1 MSNTTKTA
9 NELIPAISLRGLVV
23 FPAMVL
29 HFDIGRERS
38 VNAVKAAAE
47 GSGRIFLVAQKDA
60 AQTEPE
66 LSDIYEVGVIAEV
79 RQLLT
84 TPDGSTRVLVEGL
97 TRAKRVK
104 SVPGKEY
111 LQFEVKEL
119 PVRGMELSESTAA
132 AAVRALKNTFA
143 EYAQISPRMPRELFE
158 GIMSEE
164 NCAELFER

>member
-47 GSGRIFLVAQKDA
+47 GNGRIFLVAQKDA

-84 TPDGSTRVLVEGL
+84 TPEIGSACGGSHTRKARKERSRQG
-97 TRAKRVK
+97 
-104 SVPGKEY
+104 VP
-111 LQFEVKEL
+111 
-119 PVRGMELSESTAA
+119 PV
-132 AAVRALKNTFA
+132 
-143 EYAQISPRMPRELFE
+143 
-158 GIMSEE
+158 
-164 NCAELFER
+164 

>member
-47 GSGRIFLVAQKDA
+47 GNGRIFLVAQKDA

-84 TPDGSTRVLVEGL
+84 TPDGLHKSACGGSHTRKARKERSRQG
-97 TRAKRVK
+97 
-104 SVPGKEY
+104 VP
-111 LQFEVKEL
+111 
-119 PVRGMELSESTAA
+119 PV
-132 AAVRALKNTFA
+132 
-143 EYAQISPRMPRELFE
+143 
-158 GIMSEE
+158 
-164 NCAELFER
+164 

>member
-47 GSGRIFLVAQKDA
+47 GNGRIFLVAQKDA

-143 EYAQISPRMPRELFE
+143 EYAQISPRMPQIGR
-158 GIMSEE
+158 
-164 NCAELFER
+164 AHV